1 MKATKGNKTYTITEQ
16 DKRRY
21 VEAGY
26 DIQSD
31 AGETISFG
39 RGRTVPLE
47 QYMTLEEKYKNLD
60 NHHTELEARCR
71 ELEEQLA
78 LREDGGESSP
88 DSGSRDI
95 SDMSVEELKAYAEER
110 QIDIG
115 KSTSRD
121 GILEKIKAAMKQ
133 GS

>member
-21 VEAGY
+21 MDAGY

-31 AGETISFG
+31 TGETIVYG
-39 RGRTVPLE
+39 RGRTVALDMYMELE
-47 QYMTLEEKYKNLD
+47 KKYKDLGKL
-60 NHHTELEARCR
+60 HEELAGRCR

-78 LREDGGESSP
+78 ACGVEAGEET
-88 DSGSRDI
+88 DNRDI
-95 SDMSVEELKAYAEER
+95 SAMSVEELTAYAAEK
-110 QIDIG
+110 QIDLG

-121 GILEKIKAAMKQ
+121 GILEKIRAALKK
-133 GS
+133 GG